1 MNRRRNQ
8 ARTPILIFVAVILG
22 SGISAWF
29 GARYVYFKNRQIIVN
44 REIDAADR
52 RTEKCR
58 LDIRTT
64 QMRMDELVSYFV
76 IARKIKEN
84 QSLLRPIPSGVV
96 EEVDSTLSTDHS
108 VASASP

>member
-8 ARTPILIFVAVILG
+8 AKTSAVTYCAVILG
-22 SGISAWF
+22 LIGVAFF
-29 GARYVYFKNRQIIVN
+29 GTRYAYFKNCQLVINRQ
-44 REIDAADR
+44 IDAADH

-76 IARKIKEN
+76 IDRKIKEN
-84 QSLLRPIPSGVV
+84 HSLLRPIPTGVV
-96 EEVDSTLSTDHS
+96 ENVDPTRFTERGLAST
-108 VASASP
+108 SP